1 MVHFIR
7 TVHGVISLFFLS
19 CLAYIYYAGITGR
32 PTLWAYVAVIALLLE
47 GLVVFV
53 NHGEC
58 PLGTVHEKYGGQK
71 AFFEPF
77 LPCHLAKRAIPFLAA
92 VTAIG
97 TLLLAWR
104 EL

>member
-32 PTLWAYVAVIALLLE
+32 PTLWAYVAIIALLVE

-53 NHGEC
+53 NHGDC
-58 PLGTVHEKYGGQK
+58 PLGTWHKKHGDQK
-71 AFFEPF
+71 AFFELF
-77 LPCHLAKRAIPFLAA
+77 LPRHLAKRAIPFFAV

-97 TLLLAWR
+97 TLLPAWR
-104 EL
+104 VL